1 MVSLIVP
8 VYKAEKYVKHCIESL
23 QSQIFQDIEI
33 ILVDDG
39 SPDRSGEICDA
50 YAADDPR
57 IRVIHKENG
66 GVSSARNAGIGAA
79 RGEYIVFADSDDYA
93 EPDYIESLLSAR
105 EADQNAGHIWCCY
118 QTVSGYKHE
127 NAVPNWFSDKQEV
140 LFSCTEIMSMHEM
153 VLDAAPWCKLFR
165 TDIIKENHLRF
176 DETLSLG
183 EDWLFNLAYLDA
195 VPDTSIKVIAKPLYN
210 YVQRSSESLDSKYR
224 PDMLEIYRKLN
235 NTCEGYLKKWQ
246 ISEGQ
251 LQKFYNSRYY
261 SFDKVMR
268 NNMKAPGRS
277 RGACIRQNN
286 KLIKSG
292 EFQEIYQKTDC
303 YLNPLYK
310 LAYKTG
316 NFRVILLTDTLA
328 SAKHTGIR
336 SGKN

>member
-1 MVSLIVP
+1 MVSVIVP
-8 VYKAEKYVKHCIESL
+8 VYKAEKYIKYCIGSL
-23 QSQIFQDIEI
+23 QNQNFQDMEI

-50 YAADDPR
+50 YARQDSR

-66 GVSSARNAGIGAA
+66 GVSSARNAGIEAA
-79 RGEYIVFADSDDYA
+79 GGEHIVFADSDDYA
-93 EPDYIESLLSAR
+93 EPDYIAALISAR
-105 EADQNAGHIWCCY
+105 EADPNSGHIWCCF
-118 QTVSGYKHE
+118 QTVSGYAHE
-127 NAVPNWFSDKQEV
+127 DAKPNWFSDDPEMQFER
-140 LFSCTEIMSMHEM
+140 SEIMTLHEM
-153 VLDAAPWCKLFR
+153 WLDAGPYCKLFR
-165 TDIIKENHLRF
+165 TDIIRENHLRF

-183 EDWLFNLAYLDA
+183 EDWLFNLAYLGA
-195 VPDTSIKVIAKPLYN
+195 VPDTAIKVIAKPLYN
-210 YVQRSSESLDSKYR
+210 YVQRNPESLDSKYR

-235 NTCEGYLKKWQ
+235 NACESYLKKWKVP
-246 ISEGQ
+246 EGQ

-277 RGACIRQNN
+277 RGASIRLNN
-286 KLIKSG
+286 KLIKSR

-316 NFRVILLTDTLA
+316 NFRMILLTDRLA
-328 SAKHTGIR
+328 AVKHSLIR
-336 SGKN
+336 SGKS

>member
-23 QSQIFQDIEI
+23 QSQIFRDIEI

-66 GVSSARNAGIGAA
+66 GVSSARNAGIDAA
-79 RGEYIVFADSDDYA
+79 HGKYIVFADSDDYA

-105 EADQNAGHIWCCY
+105 ETDREAGHIWCCF
-118 QTVSGYKHE
+118 QTVTDYAYEEAK
-127 NAVPNWFSDKQEV
+127 PTCLSDKPEM
-140 LFSCTEIMSMHEM
+140 LFFRAEIMTLHDMW
-153 VLDAAPWCKLFR
+153 LDTGPFCKLYR
-165 TDIIKENHLRF
+165 TDVIKKNHIHF
-176 DETLSLG
+176 DEGLSLG

-235 NTCEGYLKKWQ
+235 STCESYLKKWQ

-286 KLIKSG
+286 KLIKSR

-303 YLNPLYK
+303 YLNPSYRM
-310 LAYKTG
+310 AYKTG
-316 NFRVILLTDTLA
+316 NFRMILLTDSLA
-328 SAKHTGIR
+328 VAKHTRIR
-336 SGKN
+336 SGKS